1 MTVRLA
7 VLGCGAIARRAH
19 LPALK
24 TAGADVVAFASRSLT
39 SAEAAAAEWGSGAV
53 TDDWRDVVSRD
64 DVDGVVVCTPNRLH
78 AEMAVAAAEAG
89 KHVLVEKPMACTV
102 DEADRM
108 IDAARATNVLLMP
121 AHNLRFVPPFVAVR
135 DAVAAGRVGTVT
147 GVRAALGHGGPEGWA
162 PEAVWFRDADA
173 AGGGALLDL
182 GVHLADLVRAVL
194 GDDVVEV
201 TAFVRGGTPGV
212 EDSGVALLRFAGG
225 ATGSIHASW
234 EVRPGPDHQLTVFGT
249 EGTLHVDGRTPA
261 TLLPADGGE
270 AVRLDVAE
278 PPTDDPYRAFVRA
291 VETGTDP
298 PVTAADGRAA
308 LAVICAAYDAAATG
322 KAVALT

>member
-1 MTVRLA
+1 MTSRLA
-7 VLGCGAIARRAH
+7 MVGCGAIARRAH

-24 TAGADVVAFASRSLT
+24 EAGADVVAFASRSLA

-53 TDDWRDVVSRD
+53 TDDWRTTVGRD
-64 DVDGVVVCTPNRLH
+64 DIDGVVVCTPNRLH

-108 IDAARATNVLLMP
+108 IEAATAAGVLLMP
-121 AHNLRFVPPFVAVR
+121 AHNLRFVPPFAAVR
-135 DAVAAGRVGTVT
+135 DAVADGRVGTVT
-147 GVRAALGHGGPEGWA
+147 SARAALGHGGPEGWA
-162 PEAVWFRDADA
+162 PSATWFRDAEA

-182 GVHLADLVRAVL
+182 GVHLADLVRAVV

-201 TAFVRGGTPGV
+201 TAMVRGGTPGV

-234 EVRPGPDHQLTVFGT
+234 EARPGPDHQLTVFGT

-261 TLLPADGGE
+261 TLFAAAGGE
-270 AVRLDVAE
+270 AEALALPE
-278 PPTDDPYRAFVRA
+278 STDDPYRAFVRA
-291 VETGTDP
+291 VETGEPP

-308 LAVICAAYDAAATG
+308 LAIICAAYEAAAAG
-322 KAVALT
+322 KAVPVT